1 MSCVCL
7 LLVFFFVFFVFFL
20 FFHFSLSL
28 AFSYLFS
35 LLLSLPFLINSYGL
49 TNPNDRRPSSLMDSN
64 TSSHSGV
71 DLRIAVYQLMST
83 CVLLPTASG
92 LASGGSLLGHALR
105 VYHDGLNDGDH
116 RVVSIC
122 RRSILALRSILHPT
136 SAPMREFE
144 PKIAPLA
151 KRYKTAW
158 PTTTT
163 PTIGSTMIAST
174 DGGGGGGGGGS
185 KKQRGG
191 GEDSEEVM
199 VVVTPAVTMEVDD
212 TPIEVEKIAFEVMGG
227 NGEDAAAVAAAVAA
241 AAAQGAAE
249 GAPNLGGGGVE
260 MNAEE
265 DDDEDFPD
273 IVA

>member
-1 MSCVCL
+1 M
-7 LLVFFFVFFVFFL
+7 
-20 FFHFSLSL
+20 
-28 AFSYLFS
+28 AFSYLFSLLLS

-83 CVLLPTASG
+83 CILLPTASG

-163 PTIGSTMIAST
+163 TTIGSTTIAST
-174 DGGGGGGGGGS
+174 DGGGGGGGGGGS

-191 GEDSEEVM
+191 GEDSEEVV
-199 VVVTPAVTMEVDD
+199 VVVTPAVTMEVDA

-227 NGEDAAAVAAAVAA
+227 NGEDAAAVAAAVA